1 MATEMI
7 SAAHEQSQR
16 LLDKMGARAKDVVTN
31 CGLPQQEFN
40 EYAKPYNDL
49 SIYLLNYFKEEARR
63 MNAWRQEERI
73 LPHRANAIL
82 RHSKNVNA
90 FNAAIA
96 IGEEA
101 TKNCSAALRIVA
113 SLQTLAANKVYAVQG
128 FVHSE
133 DRKGLENEALVAYIA
148 ELIQWTRDAVFQ
160 LDLLDKRVARY
171 TREVME
177 QCVVIENQRI
187 AMKTLQL
194 SLHKP

>member
-1 MATEMI
+1 MTAELI
-7 SAAHEQSQR
+7 SAAHEESQR
-16 LLDKMGARAKDVVTN
+16 LLAKMGARAKTVVTN

-49 SIYLLNYFKEEARR
+49 SIYLLNHFRQEAARI
-63 MNAWRQEERI
+63 NAWRQEEKI
-73 LPHRANAIL
+73 LPHRANKIL
-82 RHSKNVNA
+82 RHSKDVNA

-128 FVHSE
+128 FIHSE
-133 DRKGLENEALVAYIA
+133 DRKALEGAALASYIA
-148 ELIQWTRDAVFQ
+148 EVVQWTRDAIFQ
-160 LDLLDKRVARY
+160 LELLDKRVARY